1 MSHNRT
7 HYYELINSEE
17 IDLENG
23 EISDS
28 LSSLSSD
35 SIINNEYF

>member
-28 LSSLSSD
+28 LSSLSED